1 MTELISMLEN
11 RIKDCRLRFNLVE
24 LVKVSTKHL
33 IGFMDYGFCQ
43 DSKWDVTTNFVCLHL
58 MVNSVGKSCPHTTT
72 LM

>member
-43 DSKWDVTTNFVCLHL
+43 DSK
-58 MVNSVGKSCPHTTT
+58 
-72 LM
+72 